1 MTREYGGK
9 DLAKVLI
16 YYGIISE
23 VISSDFNI
31 ICPFHDDINPSMRIC
46 LDDGS
51 FFCFGC
57 EAKGNALDFVKKA
70 NPELNDL
77 QACILLEQIINS
89 KEVKQINV
97 RYKKKKRKQNKQA
110 LNEAHDY
117 YYGLKTIDWNNI
129 QTEEESNVLEYM
141 RKRGFGAKALNIAR
155 CKTNYNIAY
164 PFVFPIL
171 DNKEF
176 KGWVG
181 RTTNKHVESKRK
193 YLYNEGFRKRDTL
206 CGTYEENKVVF
217 ICEGFMDYLSLK
229 TRGHIKNVVAILGWH
244 ISDEQVK
251 KLKDKGIKTV
261 VSALDNDKYG
271 EKGTE
276 YLKKFF
282 NVIRFEY
289 PKGVKDAGDMS
300 EMELKKAITKTRRK
314 SKHEVRIQ
322 T

>member
-1 MTREYGGK
+1 M
-9 DLAKVLI
+9 
-16 YYGIISE
+16 
-23 VISSDFNI
+23 
-31 ICPFHDDINPSMRIC
+31 
-46 LDDGS
+46 
-51 FFCFGC
+51 
-57 EAKGNALDFVKKA
+57 
-70 NPELNDL
+70 
-77 QACILLEQIINS
+77 
-89 KEVKQINV
+89 
-97 RYKKKKRKQNKQA
+97 
-110 LNEAHDY
+110 NEAHDY

-141 RKRGFGAKALNIAR
+141 RKRGFSAKALNIAR

-164 PFVFPIL
+164 PFIFPIL

-181 RTTNKHVESKRK
+181 RTTNKHVESRRK

-206 CGTYEENKVVF
+206 CGTYEESKVVF

-261 VSALDNDKYG
+261 VSALDNDKCG
-271 EKGTE
+271 DKGTE
-276 YLKKFF
+276 YLKRFF

-289 PKGVKDAGDMS
+289 PKDVKDAGDMS

-314 SKHEVRIQ
+314 SKHEVRIK

>member
-1 MTREYGGK
+1 MKREYGGK

-23 VISSDFNI
+23 VVSSDFNI

-57 EAKGNALDFVKKA
+57 EAKGNALDFVRKA
-70 NPELNDL
+70 NPKLNDL
-77 QACILLEQIINS
+77 QCCILLEQIVHS

-97 RYKKKKRKQNKQA
+97 SYKKKKRKQNKQA
-110 LNEAHDY
+110 LIEAHDY
-117 YYGLKTIDWNNI
+117 YYGLRSVDWNNI
-129 QTEEESNVLEYM
+129 HTKEEHEVLQYM
-141 RKRGFGAKALNIAR
+141 KQRGFDERALNIAQCR
-155 CKTNYNIAY
+155 TNYNIAY
-164 PFVFPIL
+164 PFLFPIL
-171 DNKEF
+171 DNGEF

-181 RTTNKHVESKRK
+181 RTMNKYVESKRK

-206 CGTYEENKVVF
+206 CGTYVENKVVF
-217 ICEGFMDYLSLK
+217 ICEGFMDYLSIR

-251 KLKDKGIKTV
+251 KLKEKGITTV
-261 VSALDNDKYG
+261 VSALDNDKCG

-289 PKGVKDAGDMS
+289 PNDVKDAGEMS
-300 EMELKKAITKTRRK
+300 EQQLKIAIRRTKMSYKRNNK
-314 SKHEVRIQ
+314 SC
-322 T
+322 